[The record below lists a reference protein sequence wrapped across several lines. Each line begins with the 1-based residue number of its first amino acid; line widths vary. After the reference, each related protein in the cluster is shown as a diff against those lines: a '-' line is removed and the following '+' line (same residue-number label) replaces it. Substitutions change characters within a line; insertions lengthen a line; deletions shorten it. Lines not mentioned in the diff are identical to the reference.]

1 MERIIDDPNA
11 VAKLAAQMQ
20 SASTTEVPTELNKF
34 NNMVDLPGGYIHNNI
49 LIKEAEVRE
58 LVGADEEIIAK
69 ASDSTK
75 ALLTILKRGL
85 VSIGGITP
93 NDIMLDSLLAGDRD
107 AILLGIYKA
116 TFGSEVTYAVNCT
129 GCGVL
134 VAGGLDLN
142 EDVSTKTLDDP
153 INDRDFSV
161 ETKLGMV
168 SLTLPN
174 GITQKRL
181 MENQSSNMA
190 ENVTLILS
198 GCIYALNNEPVVGVN
213 ISRQL
218 GLADRGKL
226 ITEIYNRTPGPRL
239 GEVSKVCE
247 ACGSDY
253 SVPLSLASLFR
264 I

>member
-20 SASTTEVPTELNKF
+20 SASATEVDTELNKF
-34 NNMVDLPGGYIHNNI
+34 NNIVDLPGGYIHNNI

-58 LVGADEEIIAK
+58 LVGADEEVIAK
-69 ASDSTK
+69 SSDSTK

-85 VSIGGITP
+85 VSIGGVTP
-93 NDIMLDSLLAGDRD
+93 TDIVLDSLLAGDRD

-116 TFGSEVTYAVNCT
+116 TFGTEVTYAVNCT

-134 VAGGLDLN
+134 VAGGLDLDK
-142 EDVSTKTLDDP
+142 DVSTKNLDDP

-213 ISRQL
+213 IARQL

-264 I
+264 L